1 MVPRYSVLP
10 LVERV
15 GSLLA
20 ARLTPATALHLG
32 ALGEVH
38 QADALLNS
46 AARCLLREAIKKN
59 LFFMFFFP
67 KWPDSKSKF
76 LWGFISLTKAEASIS

>member
-1 MVPRYSVLP
+1 MWPLAMVPRYSVLP

-32 ALGEVH
+32 ALGEAH

-59 LFFMFFFP
+59 LFFMFFF
-67 KWPDSKSKF
+67 SKM
-76 LWGFISLTKAEASIS
+76 A